1 MPRQRVVASNSLV
14 RCSRMQEHRNFSSGR
29 WWSSVGR
36 LVQSEQ
42 WVGSNT
48 RLSVFP
54 LHTRAKFHPPRYGGE
69 GEPASA
75 NSIACSSA
83 CPRISTRIEPPR
95 TSQSAAER
103 TSWPMFVDTIGRTRS
118 PCKSKT

>member
-1 MPRQRVVASNSLV
+1 MQCMMVEPCGPVGGLVHPEQR
-14 RCSRMQEHRNFSSGR
+14 
-29 WWSSVGR
+29 
-36 LVQSEQ
+36 
-42 WVGSNT
+42 VGSNT
-48 RLSVFP
+48 GPSVA
-54 LHTRAKFHPPRYGGE
+54 HTHTSFYPPRYGGE

-95 TSQSAAER
+95 TSQSTAER

>member
-1 MPRQRVVASNSLV
+1 MCKDAG
-14 RCSRMQEHRNFSSGR
+14 SSMVK
-29 WWSSVGR
+29 WWSPAGR
-36 LVQSEQ
+36 LAGWYTPRSGYAATQ
-42 WVGSNT
+42 G
-48 RLSVFP
+48 LP
-54 LHTRAKFHPPRYGGE
+54 LHTHTSSYPPRYGGE